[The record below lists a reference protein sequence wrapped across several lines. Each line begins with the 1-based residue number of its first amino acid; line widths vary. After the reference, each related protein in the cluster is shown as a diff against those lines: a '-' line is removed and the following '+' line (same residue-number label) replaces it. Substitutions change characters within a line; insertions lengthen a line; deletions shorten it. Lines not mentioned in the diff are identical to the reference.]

1 MASTALPHYE
11 ISSSRNSFC
20 RNNKTRNSRSI
31 ASSDKVDSWTLANI
45 GQTSTNVVPVGS
57 HWSATIMS
65 SRERV
70 SLIEKGS
77 WDIRY
82 TSNETNGSFTAL
94 DMNSGA

>member
-1 MASTALPHYE
+1 MASTALLHYE
-11 ISSSRNSFC
+11 INSSRNSLC
-20 RNNKTRNSRSI
+20 RNNRTRNSPSI
-31 ASSDKVDSWTLANI
+31 ASSDKGDSWTLANI
-45 GQTSTNVVPVGS
+45 GQTSTNLVPVGS
-57 HWSATIMS
+57 QWLATIMS
-65 SRERV
+65 SMERV